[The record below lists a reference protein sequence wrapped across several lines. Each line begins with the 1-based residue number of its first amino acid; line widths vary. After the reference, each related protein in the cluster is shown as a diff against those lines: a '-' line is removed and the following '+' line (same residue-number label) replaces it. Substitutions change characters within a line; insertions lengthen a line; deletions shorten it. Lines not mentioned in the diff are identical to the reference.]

1 MALQKL
7 FKRMDINEASE
18 ELEKLYRRKAE
29 EERNIIDVAQMMETY
44 YLEVADELEE
54 ARYKQALKEAED
66 V

>member
-1 MALQKL
+1 MFDL
-7 FKRMDINEASE
+7 NEV
-18 ELEKLYRRKAE
+18 LEKIYRRKAA
-29 EERNIIDVAQMMETY
+29 EERNIIAIAEMMEAY

>member
-1 MALQKL
+1 
-7 FKRMDINEASE
+7 MDINEASE